1 MPTVGF
7 VGLGNMGGALASNL
21 LRAGHAVV
29 AHDAAGRARTPE
41 GATYVP
47 SVAGVAQGA
56 DVVVL
61 SLPDGAA
68 SEQVA
73 RELIAAGEDRR
84 TTHVVETSTVG
95 VDAAQ
100 AIAELLAGAGV
111 AYVDAPVSGGVA
123 GARARTLAVIYA
135 GPDDACAHV
144 EPVLAGLSDR
154 RHRVGDRAGLAQA
167 LKLANNFLSATTLA
181 ATSEAIA
188 FGRSV
193 GLDMATMLDVLDGA
207 SGRSAATSDKFP
219 EHVLTERYA
228 SGFANGLMAK
238 DVRLYLRSVEERGG
252 PATVGAVTASLWERF
267 ATAEPGADFT
277 RIFPFVEAGAGAGDR
292 TDAEAGDAAPG
303 ESPADA
309 PRVTPLPPAE
319 WPEEMRA
326 ALAALRPAEP
336 RHPYPRRDPDRP
348 KGLNVL
354 GTLARYPPLAR
365 AFHTFNG
372 HVLFATTLTVRQREL
387 AVLRVAALRHADYEW
402 AQHVV
407 LAGDAGITG
416 DEVARVAEGP
426 DAPGWSPPE
435 EAILRA
441 VDELLAD
448 ALITDATWA
457 ALSRELDQHQLMDL
471 VFTVGAYDT
480 LAMAFRSFGI
490 ELDDD
495 LRKWA

>member
-1 MPTVGF
+1 MDETEE
-7 VGLGNMGGALASNL
+7 
-21 LRAGHAVV
+21 LRA
-29 AHDAAGRARTPE
+29 
-41 GATYVP
+41 
-47 SVAGVAQGA
+47 
-56 DVVVL
+56 
-61 SLPDGAA
+61 
-68 SEQVA
+68 
-73 RELIAAGEDRR
+73 
-84 TTHVVETSTVG
+84 
-95 VDAAQ
+95 
-100 AIAELLAGAGV
+100 
-111 AYVDAPVSGGVA
+111 
-123 GARARTLAVIYA
+123 ARAT
-135 GPDDACAHV
+135 
-144 EPVLAGLSDR
+144 R
-154 RHRVGDRAGLAQA
+154 RA
-167 LKLANNFLSATTLA
+167 
-181 ATSEAIA
+181 
-188 FGRSV
+188 
-193 GLDMATMLDVLDGA
+193 MLG
-207 SGRSAATSDKFP
+207 
-219 EHVLTERYA
+219 
-228 SGFANGLMAK
+228 
-238 DVRLYLRSVEERGG
+238 
-252 PATVGAVTASLWERF
+252 
-267 ATAEPGADFT
+267 
-277 RIFPFVEAGAGAGDR
+277 
-292 TDAEAGDAAPG
+292 DAEAGDAAPE

-354 GTLARYPPLAR
+354 GTLARYPALAR

-426 DAPGWSPPE
+426 DAPGWSPLE

-441 VDELLAD
+441 ADELLVD